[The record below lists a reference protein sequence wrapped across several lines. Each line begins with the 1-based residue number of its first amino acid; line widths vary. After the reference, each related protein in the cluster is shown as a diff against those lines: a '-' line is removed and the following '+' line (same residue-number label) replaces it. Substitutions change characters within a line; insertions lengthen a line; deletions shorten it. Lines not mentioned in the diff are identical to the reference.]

1 LLFSLDTRRARY
13 TAIVGTD
20 EYEVMK
26 LFSDRLVDAIHK
38 MGNPCVVGLDP
49 RIDLMPMFVK
59 SGRGAPT
66 PDAIR
71 SVISDFHDLVLD
83 TVAGLVPAVKPQV
96 AFFEQYGTA
105 GMLAFEDTIRAARNR
120 GLLVIADAKRNDIS
134 STAEA
139 YAAAFLGEA
148 DVFGQPQKAFDAD
161 SMTVTPY
168 LGRDSLLPFVEAC
181 AKYRKGLFVVLKTS
195 NPGSKDFQDL
205 ELRATGRPLYE
216 KIAEAIQ
223 EFGEPLMGES
233 GYSSIGAV
241 IGATFPDAARRLRA
255 LLPRS
260 FILVTGYGSQGACG
274 RDAAAC
280 FNSDGMGAIVSSS
293 RGITY
298 SYSRDDVTRA
308 SFADCVRENTLRM
321 IEDVTGAL
329 KR

>member
-1 LLFSLDTRRARY
+1 
-13 TAIVGTD
+13 
-20 EYEVMK
+20 MK
-26 LFSDRLVDAIHK
+26 PFSDRLVDAIRK
-38 MGNPCVVGLDP
+38 AGNPCVVGLDP
-49 RIDLMPMFVK
+49 RIDLMPAFVK
-59 SGRGAPT
+59 SGRGAST
-66 PDAIR
+66 ADAIR
-71 SVISDFHDLVLD
+71 SVITDFHELVLD

-105 GMLAFEDTIRAARNR
+105 GMLAFDDTLRAAKQR

-148 DVFGQPQKAFDAD
+148 DVFGQPRKAFDAD

-181 AKYRKGLFVVLKTS
+181 AKFNKGLFVVLKTS
-195 NPGSKDFQDL
+195 NLGSKDFQDL

-241 IGATFPDAARRLRA
+241 IGATFPEDARRLRA
-255 LLPRS
+255 LLPRA

-274 RDAAAC
+274 RDAAVC
-280 FNSDGMGAIVSSS
+280 FNGDGMGALVSSS

-298 SYSRDDVTRA
+298 TYPNGDLTRQ
-308 SFADCVRENTLRM
+308 SFADCVRENTMRM
-321 IEDVTGAL
+321 IDDVNRAL

>member
-1 LLFSLDTRRARY
+1 
-13 TAIVGTD
+13 
-20 EYEVMK
+20 MK
-26 LFSDRLVDAIHK
+26 RFSDRLVDAIQK
-38 MGNPCVVGLDP
+38 TGNPCVVGLDP
-49 RIDLMPMFVK
+49 RIDLMPGFVK

-66 PDAIR
+66 ADAIR
-71 SVISDFHDLVLD
+71 SVISDFHELVLD

-105 GMLAFEDTIRAARNR
+105 GMLAFDDTIRAAKQR

-148 DVFGQPQKAFDAD
+148 DVFGKPQKAFDAD

-181 AKYRKGLFVVLKTS
+181 AKHKKGLFVVLKTS
-195 NPGSKDFQDL
+195 NPGSRDFQDL

-216 KIAEAIQ
+216 KVAEAIR
-223 EFGEPLMGES
+223 EFGEPLVGDS

-241 IGATFPDAARRLRA
+241 IGATFPDDARGLRA
-255 LLPRS
+255 LLPRA
-260 FILVTGYGSQGACG
+260 FILVTGYGSQGARG
-274 RDAAAC
+274 RDAAVC

-298 SYSRDDVTRA
+298 SYSHADLTREA
-308 SFADCVRENTLRM
+308 FVDCVRENTLRM
-321 IEDVTGAL
+321 IDDVTGPL
-329 KR
+329 RK